1 VAADDGDAVFRDGCR
16 RRLTRGSGTKA
27 GDGLTAAWHWEEG
40 GGALGTGQRAV
51 GAQRA
56 SCGSGACEVLSGW
69 HCWAS
74 REERSRAPSTKI
86 VHSSVTPVYSS
97 VTATYIHRLTN
108 ECTGPMFFDW
118 I

>member
-1 VAADDGDAVFRDGCR
+1 M
-16 RRLTRGSGTKA
+16 RGRGTKA
-27 GDGLTAAWHWEEG
+27 GDGLIAAQRWEEG

-51 GAQRA
+51 GARRA
-56 SCGSGACEVLSGW
+56 SCGSGTCEVLSGW

-97 VTATYIHRLTN
+97 VTTTYIHRLTD
-108 ECTGPMFFDW
+108 ECTEPMFFDW
-118 I
+118 IYLRWFRY